1 MVEQFRIG
9 IHNILQLYFV
19 ILDQT
24 NSANPEDL
32 FITTVDLIYSWEQT
46 WSRQKYFQP
55 RRAENMWKYFSKTN
69 SPLKIMKDYP
79 PVNILIFICIDSPDI
94 FNQNWTFPKLPSNIL
109 MFLFSKNLNK
119 GIFYG
124 FSIVSINFIL

>member
-1 MVEQFRIG
+1 
-9 IHNILQLYFV
+9 
-19 ILDQT
+19 
-24 NSANPEDL
+24 
-32 FITTVDLIYSWEQT
+32 
-46 WSRQKYFQP
+46 
-55 RRAENMWKYFSKTN
+55 
-69 SPLKIMKDYP
+69 MKDYP

-109 MFLFSKNLNK
+109 MFLFSENLNK